1 MHEQKTGSLTGWK
14 AFFSFLAMLILLA
27 VIPGVQAEE
36 HTHEGWTAVEILPT
50 ASGSYYLTKDIEI
63 SSPWTIGSGVVI
75 DLCLNDHSITMTADE
90 KAAISISGGTL
101 NLYDCGTTEHHYT
114 TDTWPAKIGSGSGSF
129 TGGYIT
135 HASGMK
141 GQGVLMT
148 HGVFNLH
155 GGTIIGNRTVGG
167 GADDLYGN
175 GGGIR
180 AEGGTVNMTGGAVI
194 GNKSHFGGA
203 ALLQDYAHM
212 NLSGG
217 RIADNQGGYAGALYL
232 AGGTCTMTGGTI
244 EHNNSDRS
252 NGGGI
257 YIHKGHNDKYSEME
271 MSGGIIRNNQSSR
284 NGGGVYVNYGSF
296 AMSDNAEISGNA
308 AVNDGGG
315 VYTWR
320 LCEMSG
326 GKISSNTA
334 VTGGG
339 LFMDKGSSAVITGG
353 SITGNTATGEVGG
366 LCNYKGTLTLSGP
379 VVITGNTAPES
390 GGGVYNEGTFQISGN
405 PDITGNTGVNGSKSN
420 VYLYNVRNSSY
431 MTVTGA
437 LTGAK
442 IGVTSA
448 KTPQAGAPIKIAEGY
463 GTYNTAD
470 QKTVFFEMD
479 DSETYDVIRMNDPS
493 DKNVYVAAKVT
504 LDYNGNG
511 ADSGNVPEAQ
521 TVTHGTTVTVS
532 GTGSLKKAGHFFS
545 GWGREPGSVLS
556 GSLSM
561 GAADREDSFYTPG
574 DTLVMEGDI
583 TLYALWEEGHTVTW
597 LNGDGNVLDQKNWKK
612 DEPVPETGKTPTKEP
627 DEQHIYA
634 FATWDEP
641 AADGDGNL
649 TYKPIF
655 TAKLRKYTVT
665 FTDDDNSVLK
675 AATEY
680 EYGSIPV
687 KPDDPSGKETE
698 QAVLT
703 FAGWS
708 DGTTTYAPG
717 TALPEVKKNTTYK
730 AVYSMAEKPAAT
742 ASAGLEAVRNTT
754 PTAAPTAEPSVTP
767 TATPTVAPTATPAA
781 TPAAAQTGNPT
792 ANPTT
797 APTAEPTAT
806 PKPVPKTG
814 DRSNL
819 LLWVVLFLCGI
830 LLAAALPADLHRKKK

>member
-1 MHEQKTGSLTGWK
+1 MHEQRTGSLTGWR
-14 AFFSFLAMLILLA
+14 AVFSFLVTLILLA
-27 VIPGVQAEE
+27 VISGVQAEE
-36 HTHEGWTAVEILPT
+36 HTHEGWTAVETLPT

-101 NLYDCGTTEHHYT
+101 NLYDCGTTEHNYT

-148 HGVFNLH
+148 NGVFNLH

-167 GADDLYGN
+167 GANDLYGN

-257 YIHKGHNDKYSEME
+257 FIHKGHDDKYSEMKI
-271 MSGGIIRNNQSSR
+271 SGGTIRNNQSCRS
-284 NGGGVYVNYGSF
+284 GGGVYVNYGSF
-296 AMSDNAEISGNA
+296 AMSDKAEISGNTA
-308 AVNDGGG
+308 ARSGGG
-315 VYTWR
+315 VFSWR
-320 LCEMSG
+320 QCDMSG
-326 GKISSNTA
+326 GKISNNTA
-334 VTGGG
+334 ATGGG
-339 LFMDKGSSAVITGG
+339 LFMDEGSSTKITGG
-353 SITGNTATGEVGG
+353 SITDNTATAEVGG
-366 LCNYKGTLTLSGP
+366 LCNYHGTLTLSGP

-405 PDITGNTGVNGSKSN
+405 PDITGNTGANGSKSN
-420 VYLYNVRNSSY
+420 VYLYNVDNSSC

-448 KTPQAGAPIKIAEGY
+448 KTPEAGVPIKIAEDY
-463 GTYNTAD
+463 GTYNTAVHN
-470 QKTVFFEMD
+470 TVFFEMD

-493 DKNVYVAAKVT
+493 DQNVYVAAKVT
-504 LDYNGNG
+504 LAYDGNG
-511 ADSGNVPEAQ
+511 ADSGDVPEAQ
-521 TVTHGTTVTVS
+521 TVTHGTTVTIS
-532 GTGSLKKAGHFFS
+532 GAGTLKKPGHFFS

-561 GAADREDSFYTPG
+561 GAADRENSFYTPG
-574 DTLVMEGDI
+574 DTLVMEGNI
-583 TLYALWEEGHTVTW
+583 TLYALWDEGHTVTW
-597 LNGDGNVLDQKNWKK
+597 LNGDGSVLDQKNWKK
-612 DEPVPETGKTPTKEP
+612 EDPEPETGKTPAKEP
-627 DEQHIYA
+627 DEQHIYV
-634 FATWDEP
+634 FAAWDEP
-641 AADGDGNL
+641 TADADGNL
-649 TYKPIF
+649 TYQPIF
-655 TAKLRKYTVT
+655 TARLRKYTVT
-665 FTDDDNSVLK
+665 FVDDDGSVLK

-680 EYGSIPV
+680 EYGSVPV

-703 FAGWS
+703 FTGWS
-708 DGTTTYAPG
+708 DGTATYAPG
-717 TALPEVKKNTTYK
+717 AALPEVKKNTTYK
-730 AVYSMAEKPAAT
+730 AVYSAADKPAAT
-742 ASAGLEAVRNTT
+742 AAAGLGAVLNT
-754 PTAAPTAEPSVTP
+754 TP
-767 TATPTVAPTATPAA
+767 TATPTAEPTATP
-781 TPAAAQTGNPT
+781 TAAQTVSPTVNPT
-792 ANPTT
+792 A

-819 LLWVVLFLCGI
+819 LLWIVLFLCGC
-830 LLAAALPADLHRKKK
+830 LLMATLPSGLRRKKK